1 MDGWAPLAPV
11 GRVERDSSGLGS
23 AEELRVNMEVPQGVA
38 DEASTNNHGTRNHRG
53 PARRFNLIESARR
66 WREDRTGTGGSP
78 SLEPP
83 IRNDMLAAA
92 IAQIE
97 RGVGFPR
104 SREPVDR
111 ARSKLNIRAEC
122 SPRARRSPTTD
133 PRHACWSSPYPF
145 HRLAS
150 RYLPTFLPSGDKR
163 IELSGLKDKGVQ
175 IWRGMTPSDRWAAR
189 FMARGSDSD

>member
-111 ARSKLNIRAEC
+111 ARSKLDIRAV
-122 SPRARRSPTTD
+122 S
-133 PRHACWSSPYPF
+133 
-145 HRLAS
+145 
-150 RYLPTFLPSGDKR
+150 
-163 IELSGLKDKGVQ
+163 
-175 IWRGMTPSDRWAAR
+175 AAR
-189 FMARGSDSD
+189 VRGDLLQQIHATLAGPHPTRFIVWHRGISLRFSHQATNASSCRG